1 MTFVCLHPVAL
12 RIGRNQSSRHAAGV
26 SIMPGKVNP
35 VIPEVMNQISYKVI
49 GNDLCVAMS
58 GEAAQ
63 MELNAM
69 EPVMAQCCFESAD
82 LLMNGFDT
90 LRTLCIDGI
99 TANEEVCRRYVHD
112 SIGVVTA
119 LNPVIGYKN
128 STKIAKEALQRE
140 KVSMN
145 WFWNTT
151 FFPKKIWI
159 LS

>member
-1 MTFVCLHPVAL
+1 
-12 RIGRNQSSRHAAGV
+12 
-26 SIMPGKVNP
+26 
-35 VIPEVMNQISYKVI
+35 
-49 GNDLCVAMS
+49 MS

-99 TANEEVCRRYVHD
+99 TANEEVCRSYVHD

-128 STKIAKEALQRE
+128 STKIAKEASKRE
-140 KVSMN
+140 KAFMN

-151 FFPKKIWI
+151 YFQRGFGYHPEAGKHD
-159 LS
+159 

>member
-1 MTFVCLHPVAL
+1 
-12 RIGRNQSSRHAAGV
+12 
-26 SIMPGKVNP
+26 
-35 VIPEVMNQISYKVI
+35 
-49 GNDLCVAMS
+49 MS

-99 TANEEVCRRYVHD
+99 TANEETCKRDVHN

-119 LNPVIGYKN
+119 LNPIIGYKN
-128 STKIAKEALQRE
+128 STKIAKEMPWRQGKE
-140 KVSMN
+140 FTNS
-145 WFWNTT
+145 FWNIIY
-151 FFPKKIWI
+151 FLRKIWI
-159 LS
+159 PF